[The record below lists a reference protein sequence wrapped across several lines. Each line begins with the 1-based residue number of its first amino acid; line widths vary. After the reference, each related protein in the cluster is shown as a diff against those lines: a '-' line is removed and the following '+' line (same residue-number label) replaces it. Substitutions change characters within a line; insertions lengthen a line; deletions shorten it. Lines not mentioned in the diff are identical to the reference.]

1 MEQSSIGRIG
11 ANIKATD
18 AAALIFDVRTWLLAN
33 TQNIKWDAV
42 VDHYNFQIVAT
53 IELNGREY
61 VWQWRWLRLPEVTK
75 HWHEPTWDRFMRGY
89 LRENLQGLFRQVFY
103 P

>member
-1 MEQSSIGRIG
+1 MKTIDTR
-11 ANIKATD
+11 D
-18 AAALIFDVRTWLLAN
+18 LIWDVRTWLLEN

-61 VWQWRWLRLPEVTK
+61 IREWRWLRMPEVTK
-75 HWHEPTWDRFMRGY
+75 HWREPTWDRFMRGY
-89 LRENLQGLFRQVFY
+89 LGENMPGLFRHLFY